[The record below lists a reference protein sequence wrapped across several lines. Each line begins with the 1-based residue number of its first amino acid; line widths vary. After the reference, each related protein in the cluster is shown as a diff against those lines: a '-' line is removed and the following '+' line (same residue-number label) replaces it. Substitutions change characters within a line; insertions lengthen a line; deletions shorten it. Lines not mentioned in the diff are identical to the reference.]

1 MVHLLNSAGVSA
13 SSSSLTGHQALMTPS
28 RAEDILMSIVIRS
41 NEEDFRR
48 DYYDDGERGENSHF
62 SKTAEAS
69 PQAQYKETSGRH
81 SKKDL
86 QR

>member
-1 MVHLLNSAGVSA
+1 MVHLLNSACVSI

-28 RAEDILMSIVIRS
+28 RAEDLLMSMVIKS
-41 NEEDFRR
+41 NEEDFSGV
-48 DYYDDGERGENSHF
+48 YYDDGKTDENSHF
-62 SKTAEAS
+62 SKTAEALL
-69 PQAQYKETSGRH
+69 QAQYKETSDRY